1 MSTPAEQI
9 ASPFQGPTS
18 GASEFQALRFLL
30 SQRLRRVQTAI
41 LVQVQAVHGG
51 GVGPVGTVD
60 VVPLVDQVDGAGN
73 AVPHVTIYSRPY
85 ARIQGGTNAFILDPQ
100 IGDIGLMVFCSRD
113 ISAVIASKQHGPP
126 PSARVFNYADGLYLG
141 GYLNATPQAYIE
153 FAQNGAITVVAPS
166 LTITTTGA
174 VNINGAV
181 VSHAGEV
188 TDALGKVLGTH
199 IHSGVQSGSNNS
211 GPPV

>member
-1 MSTPAEQI
+1 MSTPAEQV
-9 ASPFQGPTS
+9 ASPLQQPTS
-18 GASEFQALRFLL
+18 GATEFQALQFLIL
-30 SQRLRRVQTAI
+30 QRLLKVQTAI
-41 LVQVQAVHGG
+41 LVKVVNVAPG

-73 AVPHVTIYSRPY
+73 TVPHVTIYTRPY

-100 IGDIGLMVFCSRD
+100 VGDLGLMVFCSRD
-113 ISAVIASKQHGPP
+113 ISSVISSKKNSPP
-126 PSARVFNYADGLYLG
+126 ASARIFNYADGLYLG
-141 GYLNATPQAYIE
+141 GYLNGTPQNYIRFE
-153 FAQNGAITVVAPS
+153 QGGAIDIVAPA
-166 LTITTTGA
+166 LNITTTGA

-181 VSHAGEV
+181 ISHAGEV

-199 IHSGVQSGSNNS
+199 LHSGVQGGSSNT